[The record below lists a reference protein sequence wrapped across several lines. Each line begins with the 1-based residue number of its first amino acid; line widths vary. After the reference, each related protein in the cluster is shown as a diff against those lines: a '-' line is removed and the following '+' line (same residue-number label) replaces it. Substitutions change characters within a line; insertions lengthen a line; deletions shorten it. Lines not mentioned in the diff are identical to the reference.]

1 MIRKI
6 SISLLFCCLAV
17 CLFGQNGPDKS
28 LITVAES
35 SDTTTVDSLK
45 EPDRSA
51 EDFVS
56 VSLCIADP
64 TDQSQDYLGIA
75 GHAFLRLQCPYYG
88 LDYCFSYESEKIKG
102 QLFDFLTG
110 NLHMGM
116 FAIHT
121 EDYIQDYQKWQRA
134 VHEYHITMP
143 PTAEQRLWEQ
153 MDNHMLSEQ
162 NMQMNLV
169 RFGCTNT
176 LLRYVEQALKP
187 DTITYGEW
195 SEKYFTQSALDIVTA
210 NYSDS
215 YPWTALGTR
224 LFLGKELSQYTKPK
238 QKIIMP
244 TDLLDVWSRAAI
256 NGEPL
261 LTYVGDLVQAEPVK
275 PQKPWFTP
283 TVCAILLSML
293 LIALVAW
300 LIVGKGKKHSATET
314 AKHKHK

>member
-1 MIRKI
+1 MKRYLRI
-6 SISLLFCCLAV
+6 LFWTMAV
-17 CLFGQNGPDKS
+17 ALMPMHIFAQQAAS
-28 LITVAES
+28 HA
-35 SDTTTVDSLK
+35 DSLQTDTLQPDIK
-45 EPDRSA
+45 PEPDRSA
-51 EDFVS
+51 EDFVFA
-56 VSLCIADP
+56 SLCIADP
-64 TDQSQDYLGIA
+64 TDQSQDYLGIS

-110 NLHMGM
+110 DLHMGM
-116 FAIHT
+116 FAIPT
-121 EDYIQDYQKWQRA
+121 KVYIQDYQKWQRA

-143 PTAEQRLWEQ
+143 PAAEQRLWEQ
-153 MDNHMLSEQ
+153 MDNHMLSEREL
-162 NMQMNLV
+162 QMNLV

-187 DTITYGEW
+187 DTIIYGELQ
-195 SEKYFTQSALDIVTA
+195 EKYYTQSALDIMTA
-210 NYSDS
+210 HYSES

-244 TDLLDVWSRAAI
+244 TDLLDVWSRATI

-261 LTYVGDLVQAEPVK
+261 LTYVGDLVEAEPVK

-283 TVCAILLSML
+283 IVCAIMIFVLLV
-293 LIALVAW
+293 ALVVW
-300 LIVGKGKKHSATET
+300 LVVSRGRKPSATEA